1 MKMKFKRG
9 FSLVELL
16 VVIAII
22 GILAAVGITAYSGYT
37 ANAKVKA
44 SDAQFAKVK
53 ALVNAEFA
61 KCAAG
66 EGNYAWSGACDTT
79 VADESVVGHFGDGK
93 PDDLKNPYFEDMQ
106 SVVVNFNAYPG
117 SSPATKAIFKDTEKV
132 TAAGAITV
140 FCSATLSTD
149 GLGADVKGGDGCQL
163 RHNNGSEDHDTAN
176 KQNMVT
182 ILRY

>member
-1 MKMKFKRG
+1 MKLKFKRG

-37 ANAKVKA
+37 ANAKIKA
-44 SDAQFAKVK
+44 SDAQFAKVA
-53 ALVNAEFA
+53 ALVNSEMA

-66 EGNYAWSGACDTT
+66 EGNYAWTGGCNAT
-79 VADESVVGHFGDGK
+79 VTDEAVVAYFGNGK

-106 SVVVNFNAYPG
+106 SVWLMFEAYPG
-117 SSPATKAIFKDTEKV
+117 SSPATKAIFTDAEKV
-132 TAAGAITV
+132 LMSGAITV
-140 FCSATLSTD
+140 FCSATLAD
-149 GLGADVKGGDGCQL
+149 AAGKGAAGGDGCMF
-163 RHNNGSEDHDTAN
+163 RHNNGSEDHETAN
-176 KQNMVT
+176 KQRMLK